1 MIKVENISK
10 SYYEDGKKS
19 LILKDISFEINK
31 GETVAL
37 LGRNGSGKSTLLRI
51 LGGVDYPDS
60 GCIKKSC
67 SISWP
72 VGLIGGFQ
80 GSLSARENVTFV
92 SRIYC
97 EGDKSLVKEKV
108 KFVEEFAEIGEYF
121 NKPFKTYSTGMRARV
136 TFGLSM
142 AFDFD
147 TYLIDEVTGAGDVHF
162 RNKSK
167 EVLLEKKR
175 KSDFIIVDH
184 NMFGLEFDCNKA
196 FILEKGKITKYD
208 NLKEA
213 IKIYKNSFN

>member
-1 MIKVENISK
+1 M
-10 SYYEDGKKS
+10 
-19 LILKDISFEINK
+19 
-31 GETVAL
+31 
-37 LGRNGSGKSTLLRI
+37 
-51 LGGVDYPDS
+51 GGVDYPDS
-60 GCIKKSC
+60 GSIKKSG

-97 EGDKSLVKEKV
+97 EGNKSRVNKKV

-147 TYLIDEVTGAGDVHF
+147 TYLIDEVQQLEILIKIKK
-162 RNKSK
+162 KSSAR
-167 EVLLEKKR
+167 EKR
-175 KSDFIIVDH
+175 TQISIVDH
-184 NMFGLEFDCNKA
+184 NMFGLE
-196 FILEKGKITKYD
+196 L
-208 NLKEA
+208 
-213 IKIYKNSFN
+213 IKIKLSYLIRVKSKI